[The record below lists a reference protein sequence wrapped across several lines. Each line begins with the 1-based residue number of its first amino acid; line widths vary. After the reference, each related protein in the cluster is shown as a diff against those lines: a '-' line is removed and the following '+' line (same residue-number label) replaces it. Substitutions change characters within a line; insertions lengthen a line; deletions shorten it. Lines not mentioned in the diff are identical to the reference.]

1 MAGLALVQE
10 KPEQMTLSL
19 YFDLPAQGVERAVS
33 RNEGLLEFELALD
46 DFLLEE

>member
-1 MAGLALVQE
+1 M
-10 KPEQMTLSL
+10 MHSL
-19 YFDLPAQGVERAVS
+19 YLDLPAQRVERAVS